1 MTILVDLVYC
11 IPNYDERDSS
21 MAEKINYENLDG
33 LVYKRIKNMI
43 LSNELERGTKI
54 IQNGLAEE
62 LGVSR
67 TPIRR
72 ALSQLAKEHLVEV
85 SQRGLAYVRDFS
97 RKEMTTVFEIRE
109 VLEGLA
115 CRKAAQT
122 VTKKKL
128 EHYKRVYREAM
139 ESITDD
145 DWRAY
150 QEADV
155 KFHFFVIEA
164 SGVRLLEDM
173 VKSFHILSSSFIPGL
188 VRSPQETFREH
199 IAIIDALGRS
209 EAEGAENLMREH
221 LRRSRDALERA
232 YLEKGTDLRKQ
243 SKHMSDML

>member
-1 MTILVDLVYC
+1 MDVVYC
-11 IPNYDERDSS
+11 ILNYDERDSS

-54 IQNGLAEE
+54 VQNELAEE

-97 RKEMTTVFEIRE
+97 RKEMTTIFEIRE

-122 VTKKKL
+122 VNKEKL
-128 EHYKRVYREAM
+128 GHYKGVYREAM
-139 ESITDD
+139 ESITGD

-173 VKSFHILSSSFIPGL
+173 VKSFRILSSSFIPGL

-209 EAEGAENLMREH
+209 DAEGAENLMREH

>member
-1 MTILVDLVYC
+1 
-11 IPNYDERDSS
+11 

-43 LSNELERGTKI
+43 LSKELERGTKI
-54 IQNGLAEE
+54 IQNELAEE

-97 RKEMTTVFEIRE
+97 RKEMTTIFEIRE

-122 VTKKKL
+122 VNKEKL
-128 EHYKRVYREAM
+128 EHYKGVYREAM
-139 ESITDD
+139 ESITGD

-150 QEADV
+150 QEGGSWGYYDQGQSNYRDGFQSPPTNWAINTGR
-155 KFHFFVIEA
+155 KKAFFNKV
-164 SGVRLLEDM
+164 
-173 VKSFHILSSSFIPGL
+173 
-188 VRSPQETFREH
+188 
-199 IAIIDALGRS
+199 
-209 EAEGAENLMREH
+209 AEIVGIR
-221 LRRSRDALERA
+221 
-232 YLEKGTDLRKQ
+232 
-243 SKHMSDML
+243 

>member
-1 MTILVDLVYC
+1 VDLVYC
-11 IPNYDERDSS
+11 VLDYDERDSS

-43 LSNELERGTKI
+43 LSSELERGTKI
-54 IQNGLAEE
+54 VQNELAEE

-97 RKEMTTVFEIRE
+97 RKEMTTIFEIRE

-122 VTKKKL
+122 VTKEKL

-139 ESITDD
+139 ESILSHTL
-145 DWRAY
+145 
-150 QEADV
+150 QQ
-155 KFHFFVIEA
+155 FHTWTGKIS
-164 SGVRLLEDM
+164 SGD
-173 VKSFHILSSSFIPGL
+173 IP
-188 VRSPQETFREH
+188 RTYS
-199 IAIIDALGRS
+199 
-209 EAEGAENLMREH
+209 NN
-221 LRRSRDALERA
+221 
-232 YLEKGTDLRKQ
+232 
-243 SKHMSDML
+243 